1 MQGTKNTTVYGKLLT
16 TIIAPLPPP
25 QKKVMASYECFS
37 GPFLLAEQRPVAFS
51 TYTTVDGHI
60 LILKRSLSYAYCVR
74 NVESNGCAD
83 QKTKSKYF

>member
-1 MQGTKNTTVYGKLLT
+1 
-16 TIIAPLPPP
+16 
-25 QKKVMASYECFS
+25 MASCECFS

-74 NVESNGCAD
+74 NVESNGYAD
-83 QKTKSKYF
+83 QKTKSKYFQA